1 MAVAV
6 LHVLRWFP
14 GGEAIARAEHAFLSC
29 SDAEAG
35 HEDRISALHDHL
47 LEDIVS
53 RLPAKDAAR
62 TAVLASRW
70 RHIWLSTPL
79 VFHDHH
85 LLPSRDRGHV
95 AAVARVLAAH
105 PGPFRTVSIGYC
117 DFGLHDRELAEWPR
131 LLAAKAI
138 HDLVLVN
145 MPADLDRLPAVPADI
160 LRCDSF
166 RRLLLGFWKF
176 PDAGAGLPA
185 GGADGFPHLREL
197 IMFGNEMPG
206 GRDLDH
212 LLARCPV
219 LHTFAVSLSKMFER
233 VHLRNQ
239 SFRCVLLWHCFVEEV
254 AVMDSPLLERLIL
267 WEIFVGEDL
276 SVAVRVKIAAGAPKL
291 RVLGYLEPRLHQ
303 LQIGDIVIKPDTKE
317 SPSTMV
323 PSVNIL
329 ALKVNFGVL
338 KEAKM
343 LASILRCFPNVHTL
357 HIESVIAADGPTG
370 RHNAKFWQNLPTP
383 IKCLKLQV
391 KKMFIHEFHGHRS
404 EIQFLK
410 FAARSA
416 EKLGALLVGVTKEI
430 FDSAHKVGE
439 VTAKVAAVSCV
450 PWASD
455 ECHVLVVGPRV
466 DNVWSFRKASDL
478 SVKDPFH

>member
-1 MAVAV
+1 MAAAV

-14 GGEAIARAEHAFLSC
+14 GGESIARAKHSFLSC
-29 SDAEAG
+29 SDADG
-35 HEDRISALHDHL
+35 GYEDRISALHDHL
-47 LEDIVS
+47 LHHILS

-62 TAVLASRW
+62 TAALASRW
-70 RHIWLSTPL
+70 RHLWRSTPL

-85 LLPSRDRGHV
+85 LLPSRDRAHV

-117 DFGLHDRELAEWPR
+117 DFACHDRELAEWPR
-131 LLAAKAI
+131 LLAAKGVQ
-138 HDLVLVN
+138 DLALVN
-145 MPADLDRLPAVPADI
+145 MPADFDRLPAVPADV
-160 LRCDSF
+160 LRCDTF

-176 PDAGAGLPA
+176 PDAGAHLPA
-185 GGADGFPHLREL
+185 GGADGFPHLWEL

-219 LHTFAVSLSKMFER
+219 LHTFAVSLSKMFQR

-267 WEIFVGEDL
+267 WEIVVGQDF
-276 SVAVRVKIAAGAPKL
+276 SVAVRVKIAAGVPKL
-291 RVLGYLEPRLHQ
+291 QVLGYLEPRLHQ
-303 LQIGDIVIKPDTKE
+303 LQIGDIVIKPDTMA

-323 PSVNIL
+323 PSVKIL

-338 KEAKM
+338 KEVKM
-343 LASILRCFPNVHTL
+343 LASILRCFPNVDTL
-357 HIESVIAADGPTG
+357 HIESLIGADGPTG
-370 RHNAKFWQNLPTP
+370 KHNAKFWRGLCLP
-383 IKCLKLQV
+383 IKCVTSRV

-404 EIQFLK
+404 EIEFLK

-416 EKLGALLVGVTKEI
+416 EKLGALLVGVTEEI
-430 FDSAHKVGE
+430 QASARKLSE
-439 VTAKVAAVSCV
+439 ATAKVAAVSRT
-450 PWASD
+450 WACG
-455 ECHVLVVGPRV
+455 ECIVLVLGPRV
-466 DNVWSFRKASDL
+466 DNIWSFRKASDL